1 MSNYVESR
9 GNMEC
14 LEKIKTSRLVLKSC
28 GRHAGW
34 FDFPVG
40 KRGKSLFAL
49 ERKHCV
55 SKIDGRRRN
64 S

>member
-14 LEKIKTSRLVLKSC
+14 LEKIKTSCLVLKSC

-49 ERKHCV
+49 ERKHFVCQ
-55 SKIDGRRRN
+55 R
-64 S
+64 